1 MEGKGVLAN
10 FLKQAIL
17 GSEQVKELLI
27 RIGQGDEGAF
37 GRLFDFYYPKL
48 IQLAL
53 AFVPGIV
60 PAQELISDLFYKII
74 KNPQT
79 LKNVK
84 DFDNYIF
91 IAIKNQSYTY
101 QKKNKP
107 TATLDSVEGKGD
119 YIISDLRN
127 PENSLITDELFR
139 IVEQVVFDFP
149 PKRKAVFLLVKEEG
163 KKYNEVAEIMG
174 ISVKTVELHM
184 SLALKTLKK
193 SIRGY
198 MNS

>member
-1 MEGKGVLAN
+1 M
-10 FLKQAIL
+10 

-37 GRLFDFYYPKL
+37 GRLFNFYYPKL